1 MLKDKILL
9 NMYKKMNKVLGG
21 RGLTK
26 YPLIVSIKN
35 FALANLRSE
44 YAYVQGHKMILDSK
58 DCLQLSINEI
68 YEPAETDII
77 KQEIKKGDIV
87 LDIGANI
94 GYYTLLMAD
103 LVGDNGKVFAFE
115 PEPYNFELLRKNIEI
130 NTCKNV
136 ILEKKAISNCNKRS
150 NLYLSRDNTGMHRL
164 NESKYCEKHIEVDVV
179 KLDDFFRNDELIN
192 KIKFIKIDVEGSE
205 LDVLQGME
213 SILEKNNQITILL
226 EFIPEHL
233 MEHGSNPIH
242 VIEFL
247 LDRNFRLYTIV
258 DNKKEQ
264 VDESNVKEI
273 LNYSG
278 RSLLCVRA

>member
-1 MLKDKILL
+1 
-9 NMYKKMNKVLGG
+9 MNKILGG

-35 FALANLRSE
+35 FALTNLRSE
-44 YAYVQGHKMILDSK
+44 YAYVNGHKMILDSN

-68 YEPAETDII
+68 YEPVETNII
-77 KQEIKKGDIV
+77 KQEIKKGDVV

-103 LVGDNGKVFAFE
+103 MVGTDGKVFAFE

-130 NTCKNV
+130 NVCKNV
-136 ILEKKAISNCNKRS
+136 ILERKAISNYNKKS
-150 NLYLSRDNTGMHRL
+150 NLYLSKDNTGMHRL
-164 NESKYCEKHIEVDVV
+164 NESKYCEKYIEVNVI
-179 KLDDFFRNDELIN
+179 KLDDYFYNNELIN

-213 SILEKNNQITILL
+213 SILENNNQITILL

-233 MEHGSNPIH
+233 IEHGSNPIH
-242 VIEFL
+242 LIEFL

-258 DNKKEQ
+258 DGKKEQ
-264 VDESNVKEI
+264 VNESLIKEI

-278 RSLLCVRA
+278 KSLLCVKI

>member
-1 MLKDKILL
+1 
-9 NMYKKMNKVLGG
+9 MNKILGG

-26 YPLIVSIKN
+26 YPLIVLIKN
-35 FALANLRSE
+35 LALTNLRSE
-44 YAYVQGHKMILDSK
+44 YAYVNGHKMILDSK

-68 YEPAETDII
+68 YEPAETNII
-77 KQEIKKGDIV
+77 KQEIKKDDVV

-103 LVGDNGKVFAFE
+103 LVGNGGKVFAFE
-115 PEPYNFELLRKNIEI
+115 PEPYNFELLKKNIEI
-130 NTCKNV
+130 NMYKNV
-136 ILEKKAISNCNKRS
+136 ILERKAISNYNKKS
-150 NLYLSRDNTGMHRL
+150 NLYLSKDNTGMHRL
-164 NESKYCEKHIEVDVV
+164 NESKYCENHIEVNVI
-179 KLDDFFRNDELIN
+179 KLDDYFYSNELTN

-233 MEHGSNPIH
+233 IEHGTNPIH

-258 DNKKEQ
+258 DDKKEQ

-273 LNYSG
+273 LNYG
-278 RSLLCVRA
+278 GKSLLCIRT